1 MKMLMLLLSFLTVSA
16 FAAEIKSVDYSCGAK
31 DCSLS
36 FQFASAKNLPDFFQ
50 KYDAKKQTLVVGFSD
65 TRVFSGE
72 VSLPVSTSAEGIR
85 SVRVFTDNSFKVP
98 LLQFEFAVGSA
109 IRSDKNPVSLSK
121 GKIFVISLPKT
132 KEASWS
138 LKKLAAQAK
147 KDSVNLNAEKAKLSE
162 KDKKQKADSLKQ
174 VKSDSVAAA
183 KKAKADSVK
192 QAKEAALKAQKAKQ
206 DSLAAAKKAKADS
219 AKQAK
224 EAALKAQK
232 AKQDSLAAAK
242 KAKADSVKQA
252 KEAALKAQKAK
263 QDSIAAAKKAKADSA
278 KQAKEAALK
287 AQKAKQDS
295 IAAAKKA
302 KADSIKQ
309 ARLDSIQEVKELA
322 NKKVVSALIE
332 GVREMTGIQG
342 EGIEQFRITTQE
354 EIQLSMVKGPD
365 KSSIVYVSV
374 PGPKKTPLFNVT
386 ASNIVKSVTWVSSGL
401 RIQLQKNVHPMI
413 LVYKGSLIF
422 QISSASKV
430 DGFVCYQAK
439 PEGVYVRKW
448 VNPSQKTESF
458 AEFSK
463 EMDTE
468 KKKIV
473 SVAQSFGLR
482 PVSRNLIVVAE
493 SAPFLATP
501 EENAQILETLEF
513 GARLEDIELNGLY
526 HKVRLGSKV
535 GYINRRAVSFPDE
548 LSAVQSER
556 LKQMAMEQGGMLD
569 SNSVRF
575 DHPIEERVS
584 YSSFGRRDPFVEI
597 KGLMEEGINIDQVE
611 LVGIIWESDVP
622 MAILVDA
629 KNPNVSYT
637 VKEGDRILNG
647 KVLKITQTDVLFL
660 LQEFGVSRR
669 YSMSLP
675 DQYGSNAK

>member
-109 IRSDKNPVSLSK
+109 IRSDKNPVSLSR

-206 DSLAAAKKAKADS
+206 DSIAAAKKAKADS

-232 AKQDSLAAAK
+232 AKQDSL
-242 KAKADSVKQA
+242 
-252 KEAALKAQKAK
+252 
-263 QDSIAAAKKAKADSA
+263 AAAKKAKADSA

-332 GVREMTGIQG
+332 GVREMTSIQG

-556 LKQMAMEQGGMLD
+556 LKQMAMEQGGTLD

>member
-206 DSLAAAKKAKADS
+206 DS
-219 AKQAK
+219 
-224 EAALKAQK
+224 
-232 AKQDSLAAAK
+232 
-242 KAKADSVKQA
+242 
-252 KEAALKAQKAK
+252 
-263 QDSIAAAKKAKADSA
+263 
-278 KQAKEAALK
+278 
-287 AQKAKQDS
+287 

-332 GVREMTGIQG
+332 GVREMTSIQG

-365 KSSIVYVSV
+365 KFSIVYVSV

-422 QISSASKV
+422 QISSASKLA
-430 DGFVCYQAK
+430 GFVCYQAK

-556 LKQMAMEQGGMLD
+556 LKQMAMEQGGTLD

-611 LVGIIWESDVP
+611 LVGIIWESDIP

>member
-206 DSLAAAKKAKADS
+206 DSL
-219 AKQAK
+219 
-224 EAALKAQK
+224 
-232 AKQDSLAAAK
+232 
-242 KAKADSVKQA
+242 
-252 KEAALKAQKAK
+252 
-263 QDSIAAAKKAKADSA
+263 AAAKKAKADSA

>member
-174 VKSDSVAAA
+174 VKSDS
-183 KKAKADSVK
+183 
-192 QAKEAALKAQKAKQ
+192 
-206 DSLAAAKKAKADS
+206 
-219 AKQAK
+219 
-224 EAALKAQK
+224 
-232 AKQDSLAAAK
+232 LAAAK

-263 QDSIAAAKKAKADSA
+263 QDSIAAAKKAKADSVKQA
-278 KQAKEAALK
+278 KEAALKAQKAKQDSLAAAKKAKTDSVKQAKEAALK

-422 QISSASKV
+422 QISSASKLV
-430 DGFVCYQAK
+430 GFVCYQAK

-556 LKQMAMEQGGMLD
+556 LKQMAMEQGGTLD

-611 LVGIIWESDVP
+611 LVGIIWESDIP

>member
-219 AKQAK
+219 
-224 EAALKAQK
+224 
-232 AKQDSLAAAK
+232 
-242 KAKADSVKQA
+242 VKQA

-332 GVREMTGIQG
+332 GVREMTSIQG

-365 KSSIVYVSV
+365 KFSIVYVSV

-422 QISSASKV
+422 QISSASKLA
-430 DGFVCYQAK
+430 GFVCYQAK

-556 LKQMAMEQGGMLD
+556 LKQMAMEQGGTLD

-611 LVGIIWESDVP
+611 LVGIIWESDIP

>member
-219 AKQAK
+219 
-224 EAALKAQK
+224 
-232 AKQDSLAAAK
+232 
-242 KAKADSVKQA
+242 V
-252 KEAALKAQKAK
+252 
-263 QDSIAAAKKAKADSA
+263 

-365 KSSIVYVSV
+365 KFSIVYVSV

-556 LKQMAMEQGGMLD
+556 LKQMAMEQGGTLD

-611 LVGIIWESDVP
+611 LVGIIWESDIP

>member
-219 AKQAK
+219 
-224 EAALKAQK
+224 
-232 AKQDSLAAAK
+232 
-242 KAKADSVKQA
+242 VKQA

-309 ARLDSIQEVKELA
+309 ARLDSIQEAKELA

-332 GVREMTGIQG
+332 GVREMTSIQG

-501 EENAQILETLEF
+501 EENAQILETLAF

-556 LKQMAMEQGGMLD
+556 LKQMAMEQGGTLD